1 MNQCIL
7 LQKINFTI
15 LFDNQLFIANE
26 KLNYNRLF
34 DEMFW
39 YQNNNNKENS
49 IFLFYKVI
57 LLEFVID

>member
-34 DEMFW
+34 DEMIW
-39 YQNNNNKENS
+39 HINNNNKENS